1 MKRPIYTVLVRIMH
15 TRREC
20 KIWTIHPVGFRR
32 TEESNY
38 GHREGKNRETT
49 SGWIYIITRSGS
61 LASSGNSNRS
71 PVAEGLSITRTCRHD
86 IVHPLREPFVPP
98 ILFLLDRYPSK
109 KRLLNRFNVLGQND
123 QDREIV
129 IEEHNWNSENR
140 NSKLFHMSRHFNFTP
155 TIRKEKF
162 MEKLDTCRYPKN
174 LGRVMLSIIK
184 LDRIFPLEI

>member
-38 GHREGKNRETT
+38 GHREGKNGETT

-98 ILFLLDRYPSK
+98 NSFPSRSISLEK
-109 KRLLNRFNVLGQND
+109 ETSKSFQRSWTKRSGST
-123 QDREIV
+123 
-129 IEEHNWNSENR
+129 IERS
-140 NSKLFHMSRHFNFTP
+140 
-155 TIRKEKF
+155 
-162 MEKLDTCRYPKN
+162 
-174 LGRVMLSIIK
+174 
-184 LDRIFPLEI
+184 

>member
-98 ILFLLDRYPSK
+98 ILFLLDRYPSR

>member
-38 GHREGKNRETT
+38 GHREGKNGETT

-98 ILFLLDRYPSK
+98 ILFLLDRYPSR

>member
-15 TRREC
+15 TRQEC

-98 ILFLLDRYPSK
+98 ILFLLDRYPSR